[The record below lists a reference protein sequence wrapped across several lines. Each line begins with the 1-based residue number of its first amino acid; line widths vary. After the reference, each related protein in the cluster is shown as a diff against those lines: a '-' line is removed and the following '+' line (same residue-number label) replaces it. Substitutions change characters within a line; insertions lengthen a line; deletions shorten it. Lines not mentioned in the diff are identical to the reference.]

1 MDDKPIRQQEIQV
14 FRHCQV
20 IHRDRFGEGLER
32 HADSHMTAA
41 QTLALPDLVSR
52 NVFTG
57 SVHNLVGIRTPENRT
72 VLQLNDFEPVSIFL
86 NTDFLCFGVHD
97 LSSVLVIGFHHAFRH
112 AAFHQLRKGNGR
124 TVRQQDAGFSG
135 EASRCA
141 ENQAVGVLELLS
153 VNYDKVVGKGV
164 QTVIQRLAARLK
176 KLLGGE
182 RDKDCRTG
190 SGQASLDLHQV
201 TAQRQAAH

>member
-14 FRHCQV
+14 FRHRQV

-57 SVHNLVGIRTPENRT
+57 SVHNQVGIRTPENRT
-72 VLQLNDFEPVSIFL
+72 VLQFNDFEPVSIFL

-141 ENQAVGVLELLS
+141 ENQAVRVFVKRNFLGA
-153 VNYDKVVGKGV
+153 GKSYMIKGK
-164 QTVIQRLAARLK
+164 QAEKKAENALCERLK
-176 KLLGGE
+176 
-182 RDKDCRTG
+182 C
-190 SGQASLDLHQV
+190 DLV
-201 TAQRQAAH
+201 AGNIKPLPTSEKRLRQG